1 MHANA
6 EAAQGQMSVRLHAPG
21 PRQVLVRV
29 AGTVDA
35 SNVRVLVEQV
45 RATFGAA
52 VDVVLDVSGI
62 TALTPAGVEAL
73 VELYRAATHRGTR
86 LHIVGGARAHTARHA
101 IEHRMPR
108 VDADDV
114 ARLQSP
120 AG

>member
-6 EAAQGQMSVRLHAPG
+6 EAAQDQMSVRLHAPE
-21 PRQVLVRV
+21 PRQVLARV

-73 VELYRAATHRGTR
+73 VELDRAAIHRGTR

-101 IEHRMPR
+101 VEDRVPR
-108 VDADDV
+108 VDVEEV
-114 ARLQSP
+114 ASLQR
-120 AG
+120 